1 MVESFK
7 KSKNLILDSGDF
19 IMTLAGIEL
28 RYLTNN
34 ISKKTLDYY
43 VSNIY
48 GINSKSLLFKLH
60 HPEKPDVL
68 LMFSTMGLW
77 ITSKKVEQIEI
88 NKLLK
93 RLRSDLLRL
102 KLTKIEQIGAERIAY
117 LTFSGF
123 DKEFIIIGE
132 FFGDGNIILCNKEM
146 KILAL
151 LHSIDV
157 RHRKLQV
164 GLTYTPPPENS
175 VNIFN
180 MTQKDLEE
188 ILSSSMPTAKWIGRT
203 LGLPTKY
210 AEEICRMSKIDSKIS
225 GNQLTNDDAKKIFE
239 AVREI
244 INNVVEGNHE
254 AVIVKDDKNS
264 DVYPIKLGNDEKH
277 YTNVS
282 SFMEGLDILFTETI
296 VESGKSIQ
304 TSSVNKNVT
313 ELENKLEEQTKAIS
327 IVKEKSSKI
336 ANVAKSISSLVSQ
349 GVSSIEDSKVVEELR
364 KQGAEIK
371 SEKGIFL
378 IKIDDEKIK
387 INPNA
392 SLPTISSR
400 LFDESKR
407 QAAAII
413 SIEKLKRKTEKKL
426 EKEMSQVKVA
436 EESITYS
443 EIRKK
448 NWYERYRWFY
458 TSDGILAIGGRDSSS
473 NTAIIRKHIEKND
486 KVFHA
491 DIHGSPFFILKND
504 KKEILPT
511 SLNEIAHATVCFSRA
526 WREAMYGLNAY
537 WVEPEQVKKAAPS
550 GQFLPKGSFVI
561 EGQRN
566 YVNIST
572 LKLAVGLVKQNAD
585 YLISCGPP
593 QPIKKNSICYVII
606 EPAGSEMVE
615 IAKKIKLEFNKM
627 TDNVAKSL
635 SIDEFVRVLP
645 AGDSHIVESGLG
657 EQAGE

>member
-1 MVESFK
+1 
-7 KSKNLILDSGDF
+7 
-19 IMTLAGIEL
+19 MTLSGIEL
-28 RYLTNN
+28 RYLTNY

-68 LMFSTMGLW
+68 LMFSTIGLW
-77 ITSKKVEQIEI
+77 TTSKKVEQIEV

-102 KLTKIEQIGAERIAY
+102 KLTKIEQIGAERITY

-132 FFGDGNIILCNKEM
+132 FFGEGNIILCNNEM

-164 GLTYTPPPENS
+164 GLTYSPPPENS

-180 MTQKDLEE
+180 MEQKELEE
-188 ILSSSMPTAKWIGRT
+188 LLSSSMPCAKWIGRT

-210 AEEICRMSKIDSKIS
+210 AEEICRRSNIDSKVS
-225 GNQLTNDDAKKIFE
+225 GNELSNNDIKNIFE
-239 AVREI
+239 SVKMI
-244 INNVVEGNHE
+244 INDVVEGNHK
-254 AVIVKDDKNS
+254 AVIVRDEKKS
-264 DVYPIKLGNDEKH
+264 DVYPIRLGNDEEQFQ
-277 YTNVS
+277 NVS
-282 SFMEGLDILFTETI
+282 SFMEGLDVLFTETI

-313 ELENKLEEQTKAIS
+313 ELKNKLDEQTKAIS
-327 IVKEKSSKI
+327 TVKEKSLKI

-349 GVSSIEDSKVVEELR
+349 GVSSIEDSMSVEELR
-364 KQGAEIK
+364 KNGAEIK
-371 SEKGIFL
+371 REKGIFL

-387 INPNA
+387 IDPKS
-392 SLPTISSR
+392 SLQTISSK

-407 QAAAII
+407 KSAAILG
-413 SIEKLKRKTEKKL
+413 IEKLKRKTEKKL
-426 EKEMSQVKVA
+426 EKEMGQVKVA
-436 EESITYS
+436 EDSVTYS

-448 NWYERYRWFY
+448 NWYERYRWFF

-504 KKEILPT
+504 KKEIPPT
-511 SLNEIAHATVCFSRA
+511 SLNEVAHATVCFSRA

-572 LKLAVGLVKQNAD
+572 LKLAIGLIKQNTD

-606 EPAGSEMVE
+606 EPAGTEMVE
-615 IAKKIKLEFNKM
+615 VAKKIKLEFNKI
-627 TDNVAKSL
+627 TENATKSI

-645 AGDSHIVESGLG
+645 AGDSHIIESGRG
-657 EQAGE
+657 DQISE

>member
-1 MVESFK
+1 
-7 KSKNLILDSGDF
+7 
-19 IMTLAGIEL
+19 MTLSGIEL
-28 RYLTNN
+28 RYLINN

-102 KLTKIEQIGAERIAY
+102 KLTKIDQMGAERIAY

-146 KILAL
+146 RILAL

-180 MTQKDLEE
+180 MNQKDIEE

-210 AEEICRMSKIDSKIS
+210 AEEICRTSKIDSKIS
-225 GNQLTNDDAKKIFE
+225 GNQLTISDAKKIFD
-239 AVREI
+239 AVKEI

-254 AVIVKDDKNS
+254 AVIVKDGKNS

-277 YTNVS
+277 YMNVS

-327 IVKEKSSKI
+327 IVREKSSKI

-349 GVSSIEDSKVVEELR
+349 GVSSIEDSKAVEELR

-387 INPNA
+387 INPKA

-400 LFDESKR
+400 LFDESKK
-407 QAAAII
+407 QAGAII

-572 LKLAVGLVKQNAD
+572 LKLAVGLVKQNID

-606 EPAGSEMVE
+606 EPAGYEMVE
-615 IAKKIKLEFNKM
+615 VAKKIKLEFNKM
-627 TDNVAKSL
+627 TNNVAKSL

-657 EQAGE
+657 DKAGE

>member
-1 MVESFK
+1 
-7 KSKNLILDSGDF
+7 
-19 IMTLAGIEL
+19 MTLAGIEL

-48 GINSKSLLFKLH
+48 GINNKSLLFKLH

-93 RLRSDLLRL
+93 RLRGDLLRL
-102 KLTKIEQIGAERIAY
+102 KLTKIEQMGAERIAY
-117 LTFSGF
+117 LTFTGF

-132 FFGDGNIILCNKEM
+132 FFGDGNIILCNNEM

-225 GNQLTNDDAKKIFE
+225 GNQLTNDDAKRIFD

-244 INNVVEGNHE
+244 IDNVVEGNHE

-327 IVKEKSSKI
+327 IVREKSSKI

-349 GVSSIEDSKVVEELR
+349 GVSSIEDSKAVEELR
-364 KQGAEIK
+364 KQGAEMK

-486 KVFHA
+486 KIFHA

>member
-1 MVESFK
+1 
-7 KSKNLILDSGDF
+7 
-19 IMTLAGIEL
+19 MTLSGIEL

-77 ITSKKVEQIEI
+77 TTSKKVEQIEI

-239 AVREI
+239 SVREI

-254 AVIVKDDKNS
+254 AVIVKDGKNS

-277 YTNVS
+277 YMSVS

-304 TSSVNKNVT
+304 TSSINKNVT

-349 GVSSIEDSKVVEELR
+349 GVSSIEDSKAVEELR
-364 KQGAEIK
+364 KQGAEMK

-486 KVFHA
+486 RVFHA

>member
-19 IMTLAGIEL
+19 TMTLAGIEL

-77 ITSKKVEQIEI
+77 TTSKKVEQIEI

-180 MTQKDLEE
+180 ITQKDLEE

-225 GNQLTNDDAKKIFE
+225 GNQLTNDEAKKIFE

-254 AVIVKDDKNS
+254 AVIVKDGKNS

-304 TSSVNKNVT
+304 TSSINKNVT

-349 GVSSIEDSKVVEELR
+349 GISSIEDSKAVEELR
-364 KQGAEIK
+364 KQGAEMK

-413 SIEKLKRKTEKKL
+413 SIDKLKRKTEKKL

-606 EPAGSEMVE
+606 EPAGYEMVE

-627 TDNVAKSL
+627 TDNVARSL

>member
-19 IMTLAGIEL
+19 TMTLSGIEL
-28 RYLTNN
+28 RYLTNI

-93 RLRSDLLRL
+93 RLRNDLLRL
-102 KLTKIEQIGAERIAY
+102 KLSKIEQIGAERIVY

-123 DKEFIIIGE
+123 DKELIIIGE
-132 FFGDGNIILCNKEM
+132 FFGDGNIILCNNEM

-180 MTQKDLEE
+180 MKQKDLEE
-188 ILSSSMPTAKWIGRT
+188 ILSSSMSTAKWIGRT

-210 AEEICRMSKIDSKIS
+210 AEEICRISKIDSKIS
-225 GNQLTNDDAKKIFE
+225 GNQLTNEDTKKIFE
-239 AVREI
+239 SIKEI
-244 INNVVEGNHE
+244 VNNVVEGKHE
-254 AVIVKDDKNS
+254 TVIVKDDKKS

-277 YTNVS
+277 YTNVP

-304 TSSVNKNVT
+304 SNSVNKNIS

-327 IVKEKSSKI
+327 IVREKSSKI
-336 ANVAKSISSLVSQ
+336 ANVAKSITNLVSQ
-349 GVSSIEDSKVVEELR
+349 GISSIKDSKAVEELR
-364 KQGAEIK
+364 KQGAEMK
-371 SEKGIFL
+371 NEKGIFL

-387 INPNA
+387 INPDA

-407 QAAAII
+407 QSAAII

-426 EKEMSQVKVA
+426 EKERTQVKVV
-436 EESITYS
+436 EESITFS

-572 LKLAVGLVKQNAD
+572 LKLAVGLVKQNND

-593 QPIKKNSICYVII
+593 EPIKKNSICYVTI
-606 EPAGSEMVE
+606 EPAGYEMVE
-615 IAKKIKLEFNKM
+615 IAKKIKLEFNKI
-627 TDNVAKSL
+627 TDNAAKSL

-645 AGDSHIVESGLG
+645 AGDSHIVESGFG
-657 EQAGE
+657 EQGSE

>member
-1 MVESFK
+1 
-7 KSKNLILDSGDF
+7 
-19 IMTLAGIEL
+19 MTLAGIEL

-304 TSSVNKNVT
+304 TSSANKNVT

-349 GVSSIEDSKVVEELR
+349 GISSIEDSKAVEELR
-364 KQGAEIK
+364 KQGAEMK

-426 EKEMSQVKVA
+426 EKEMSQVKVT

>member
-1 MVESFK
+1 MAESFK

-19 IMTLAGIEL
+19 TMALAGIEL

-77 ITSKKVEQIEI
+77 TTSKKVEQIEI

-304 TSSVNKNVT
+304 TSSANKNVT

-327 IVKEKSSKI
+327 IVREKSSKI
-336 ANVAKSISSLVSQ
+336 ANVAKSISSLISQ
-349 GVSSIEDSKVVEELR
+349 GVSSIEDSKTIEELR
-364 KQGAEIK
+364 KQGAEMK

-426 EKEMSQVKVA
+426 EKEMGQVKVA

-486 KVFHA
+486 KIFHA

-572 LKLAVGLVKQNAD
+572 LKLAVGLVKQNSD

>member
-1 MVESFK
+1 
-7 KSKNLILDSGDF
+7 
-19 IMTLAGIEL
+19 MTLAGIEL

-77 ITSKKVEQIEI
+77 TTSKKIEQIEI

-132 FFGDGNIILCNKEM
+132 FFGDGNIILCSKEM

-175 VNIFN
+175 VNIFK

-188 ILSSSMPTAKWIGRT
+188 ILSSSMSTAKWIGRT

-225 GNQLTNDDAKKIFE
+225 GNQLINDDAKKIFE
-239 AVREI
+239 VVREI

-254 AVIVKDDKNS
+254 AVIVKDGKNS

-304 TSSVNKNVT
+304 TSSANKNVT

-336 ANVAKSISSLVSQ
+336 ANVAKSISSLISQ
-349 GVSSIEDSKVVEELR
+349 GVSSIEDSKAVEELR
-364 KQGAEIK
+364 KQGAEMK

-486 KVFHA
+486 KIFHA

-561 EGQRN
+561 EGPRN

-572 LKLAVGLVKQNAD
+572 LKLAVGLVKQNTD

-615 IAKKIKLEFNKM
+615 IAKKIKLEINKM

>member
-1 MVESFK
+1 
-7 KSKNLILDSGDF
+7 
-19 IMTLAGIEL
+19 MTLSGIEL
-28 RYLTNN
+28 RYLTNY

-77 ITSKKVEQIEI
+77 TTSKKVEQIEV

-132 FFGDGNIILCNKEM
+132 FFGEGNIILCNNEM

-164 GLTYTPPPENS
+164 GLTYSPPPENS

-180 MTQKDLEE
+180 MEQKYLEE
-188 ILSSSMPTAKWIGRT
+188 LLSSSMPCAKWIGRT

-210 AEEICRMSKIDSKIS
+210 AEEICRRSNIDSKVS
-225 GNQLTNDDAKKIFE
+225 GNELSNDDIKKIFE
-239 AVREI
+239 SVKMI
-244 INNVVEGNHE
+244 INDVVEGNHK
-254 AVIVKDDKNS
+254 AVIVRDEKKS
-264 DVYPIKLGNDEKH
+264 DVYPIRLGNEEEQFQ
-277 YTNVS
+277 NVS

-296 VESGKSIQ
+296 VESGKSVQ

-313 ELENKLEEQTKAIS
+313 ELKNKLDEQTKAIS
-327 IVKEKSSKI
+327 TVKEKSLKI

-349 GVSSIEDSKVVEELR
+349 GVSSIEESISVEELR
-364 KQGAEIK
+364 KNGAEIK
-371 SEKGIFL
+371 REKGIFL
-378 IKIDDEKIK
+378 MKIDDEKIK
-387 INPNA
+387 IDPKS
-392 SLPTISSR
+392 SLQTISSK

-407 QAAAII
+407 KSAAILG
-413 SIEKLKRKTEKKL
+413 IEKLKRKTEKKL
-426 EKEMSQVKVA
+426 EKEMGQVKVA
-436 EESITYS
+436 EDSVTYS

-448 NWYERYRWFY
+448 NWYERYRWFF

-504 KKEILPT
+504 KKEIPPT
-511 SLNEIAHATVCFSRA
+511 SLNEVAHATVCFSRA

-572 LKLAVGLVKQNAD
+572 LKLAIGLIKQNTD

-606 EPAGSEMVE
+606 EPAGTEMVE
-615 IAKKIKLEFNKM
+615 VAKKIKSEFNKI
-627 TDNVAKSL
+627 TENATKSI

-645 AGDSHIVESGLG
+645 AGNSHIIESGRG
-657 EQAGE
+657 NQVSE

>member
-1 MVESFK
+1 
-7 KSKNLILDSGDF
+7 
-19 IMTLAGIEL
+19 MTLSGIEL
-28 RYLTNN
+28 RYLTNI
-34 ISKKTLDYY
+34 ISKKTSDYY

-77 ITSKKVEQIEI
+77 TTSKKVEQIEI

-93 RLRSDLLRL
+93 RLRNDLLRL

-188 ILSSSMPTAKWIGRT
+188 ILSSSMPAAKWIGRT

-225 GNQLTNDDAKKIFE
+225 GNQLTNDDAKQIFD

-244 INNVVEGNHE
+244 IDNVVEGNHE

-304 TSSVNKNVT
+304 SSSVNKNVI

-349 GVSSIEDSKVVEELR
+349 GISSIEDSKAVEELR

-426 EKEMSQVKVA
+426 EKEMGQVKVA

-486 KVFHA
+486 KIFHA

-561 EGQRN
+561 EGPRN

-572 LKLAVGLVKQNAD
+572 LKLAVGLVKQNSD

-593 QPIKKNSICYVII
+593 QPIKKNSICFVII

-615 IAKKIKLEFNKM
+615 IAKKIKLEINKM

>member
-1 MVESFK
+1 MA
-7 KSKNLILDSGDF
+7 
-19 IMTLAGIEL
+19 LAGIEL

-77 ITSKKVEQIEI
+77 TTSKKVEQIEI

-304 TSSVNKNVT
+304 TSSANKNVT

-327 IVKEKSSKI
+327 IVREKSSKI
-336 ANVAKSISSLVSQ
+336 ANVAKSISSLISQ
-349 GVSSIEDSKVVEELR
+349 GVSSIEDSKTIEELR
-364 KQGAEIK
+364 KQGAEMK

-426 EKEMSQVKVA
+426 EKEMGQVKVA

-486 KVFHA
+486 KIFHA

-572 LKLAVGLVKQNAD
+572 LKLAVGLVKQNSD

>member
-1 MVESFK
+1 
-7 KSKNLILDSGDF
+7 
-19 IMTLAGIEL
+19 MTLAGIEL

-34 ISKKTLDYY
+34 ISKKTIDYY

-77 ITSKKVEQIEI
+77 TTSKKVEQIEI

-164 GLTYTPPPENS
+164 GLTYILPPENS

-239 AVREI
+239 SVREI
-244 INNVVEGNHE
+244 INNVVEGNHK

-304 TSSVNKNVT
+304 TSSINKNVT

-349 GVSSIEDSKVVEELR
+349 GISSIEDSKAVEELR
-364 KQGAEIK
+364 KQGAEMK

-413 SIEKLKRKTEKKL
+413 SIDKLKRKTEKKL

-504 KKEILPT
+504 KKEVLPT
-511 SLNEIAHATVCFSRA
+511 SLNEIAHTTVCFSRA

-606 EPAGSEMVE
+606 EPAGYEMVE

-635 SIDEFVRVLP
+635 NIDEFVRVLP

>member
-1 MVESFK
+1 
-7 KSKNLILDSGDF
+7 
-19 IMTLAGIEL
+19 MTLSGIEL

-77 ITSKKVEQIEI
+77 TTSKKVEQIEI

-239 AVREI
+239 SVREI

-254 AVIVKDDKNS
+254 AVIVKDGKNS

-277 YTNVS
+277 YMSVS

-304 TSSVNKNVT
+304 TSSINKNVT

-349 GVSSIEDSKVVEELR
+349 GISSIEDSKAVEDLR
-364 KQGAEIK
+364 KQGAEMK

-486 KVFHA
+486 RVFHA

-627 TDNVAKSL
+627 TDNVATSL

>member
-1 MVESFK
+1 
-7 KSKNLILDSGDF
+7 
-19 IMTLAGIEL
+19 MTLAGIEL

-34 ISKKTLDYY
+34 ISKKTIDYY

-77 ITSKKVEQIEI
+77 TTSKKVEQIEI

-239 AVREI
+239 SVREI

-304 TSSVNKNVT
+304 TSSINKNVT

-349 GVSSIEDSKVVEELR
+349 GISSIEDSKAVEELR
-364 KQGAEIK
+364 KQGAEMK

-413 SIEKLKRKTEKKL
+413 SIDKLKRKTEKKL

-606 EPAGSEMVE
+606 EPAGYEMVE

-627 TDNVAKSL
+627 TDNVARSL